1 MKRKMENMLKKLF
14 NQYEK
19 KFIKEL
25 DYHQIKDLENLVDEI
40 KRKIASLEAEEYRTG
55 ISYFNTIAKLD
66 DKLTDAKS
74 TLSKQKSSEEIME
87 KVCNHTYDEVASKL
101 MDAEEMKKVLPEE
114 NPETVTQVSTFLS
127 NYLPRYIEEVRKER
141 SYDPY
146 DEVDQKELYDNRK
159 EELDELYGWIF
170 NIASQ
175 YGEKGLTRLQKME
188 NNFQKVRLSTRFN
201 DHIEDV
207 ILEKTFVEYG
217 IQYYGEE
224 FTLQAINPEGS
235 SLTPSQM
242 VAYMVQNQYVY
253 DRQPLAEREQQIQEK
268 REQARNKIMM
278 KK

>member
-1 MKRKMENMLKKLF
+1 MLKKLF
-14 NQYEK
+14 RQYEK
-19 KFIKEL
+19 EFMKEL
-25 DYHQIKDLENLVDEI
+25 NYKQIKDLENLVDEI

-55 ISYFNTIAKLD
+55 VSYFNTIAKLD
-66 DKLTDAKS
+66 DKLMNAKS

-87 KVCNHTYDEVASKL
+87 EVCNHTYDEVTSKL

-146 DEVDQKELYDNRK
+146 DEIAQKELYDNRK

-175 YGEKGLTRLQKME
+175 YGETRLQKME

-242 VAYMVQNQYVY
+242 VAYMVQNQYTY
-253 DRQPLAEREQQIQEK
+253 DRQPLAEREQQVQEK

>member
-1 MKRKMENMLKKLF
+1 MLKKLF
-14 NQYEK
+14 RQYEK
-19 KFIKEL
+19 EFMKEL
-25 DYHQIKDLENLVDEI
+25 NYKQIKDLENLVDEI

-55 ISYFNTIAKLD
+55 VSYFNTIAKLD
-66 DKLTDAKS
+66 DKLMNAKS

-87 KVCNHTYDEVASKL
+87 EVCNHTYDEVTSKL
-101 MDAEEMKKVLPEE
+101 VDAEEMKKVLPEE

-146 DEVDQKELYDNRK
+146 DEIAQKELYDNRK

-242 VAYMVQNQYVY
+242 VAYMVQNQYTY
-253 DRQPLAEREQQIQEK
+253 DRQPLAEREQQVQEK

>member
-1 MKRKMENMLKKLF
+1 MLKKLF

-253 DRQPLAEREQQIQEK
+253 DRQPLEEREQQIQEK
-268 REQARNKIMM
+268 REQARDKIMM